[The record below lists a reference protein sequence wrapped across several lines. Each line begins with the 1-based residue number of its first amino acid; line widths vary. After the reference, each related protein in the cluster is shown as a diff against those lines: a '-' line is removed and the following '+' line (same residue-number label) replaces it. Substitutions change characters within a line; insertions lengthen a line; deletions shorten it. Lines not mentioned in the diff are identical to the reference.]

1 MTDVR
6 CHRRKMMGRGPDGG
20 CGTEEKPCS
29 LSRSSSLSRDFRNS
43 LHFYSQARKAL
54 SDRSPFESEEALSRV
69 PTLPAVF
76 AAALSNH
83 SEGRRKH
90 RKSHGEPA
98 AKPSAHGQ
106 ARDVWIA
113 TEEYFRPVTLG
124 DIDALIPRV
133 HFVSRPVDSC
143 LSIPVLGDGKEE
155 VKKEEDFDLVPVVV
169 TSSPVPVAVMEEAVK
184 TDVVMEEADD
194 ERKEMEIDEIVEKQ
208 GDEPSPINWL
218 LGCKHRCLLASERP
232 NKKRKLLGEDAGLD
246 RLLLL
251 PGSQAEGL
259 PLCDFCCSV
268 ESCVSSNKFLTC
280 ESCKVTV
287 HQKCYGVRE
296 VPKEAWLCSWCR
308 QPETVRK
315 SSKKGSDEPNVR
327 PCLLCAKVGGAL
339 KPLAGDSGGRLRGAA
354 AKFAHLFCS
363 LWAPE
368 LFVEDTEAMEP
379 LMNFGGI
386 QETRKKLVCNV
397 CKVKHGVCVRC
408 SHGTC
413 RTSFHPVCARE
424 AKHRMEVWGK
434 VSHDNVELR
443 AFCSKHSVPQNNGH
457 SEILGNLIACSG
469 DGSSIVKATPPAL
482 MKSRLPKL
490 RLSQKNRDASVV
502 QNKSTGSG
510 FEKMDTRKVSLEDDT
525 VTVRLDFDGEAQ
537 PNKSGD
543 SEIDHNN
550 SVSNG
555 LNLALILRKL
565 IDRGKINVRD
575 FASEMDISPDSLE
588 AALGETSSFSPG
600 LRSKIVK
607 WLQDSAHVPAY
618 VGHLKHRSVS
628 ALPSSNKLAMANPTK
643 VTDPYVPVAVTVAG
657 LDVPDDV
664 LIKSLPPRRRTKS
677 NIRILKDNKALCSS
691 DDTFSEEKDKKLASD
706 LEVPIV
712 LSKDSSRDVNNNNTH
727 IGDQDFSFEG
737 KDSLN
742 PILDDTPKHPI
753 STSLLNSASEENLG
767 KSIDQDLNNEAQT
780 QLQDEV
786 ERVQSI
792 DSGIDQTDGDIGNV
806 CNILQGDK
814 LGHQDHDVNAAV
826 SGIPDTN
833 VAGTCGGSCIHP
845 FIQMR
850 LKHMGNPTL
859 FSKKNGEAN
868 GNGHVGMHISSEMD
882 TSPAS
887 YKHQCFHS
895 SCPDA
900 SNGASSTGVD
910 LLSKAKNMGILE
922 LSPGD
927 EVEGE
932 LLYLQTK
939 LLDNAVAVQRTCE
952 DLLFSVVRNL
962 PRELD
967 AVNKQRWDLVLVNQF
982 LREVREAKKRGRR
995 EKRHKEAQ
1003 AVLAAAAAA
1012 VAASSRNSS
1021 LRKDQVDDMITSHHE
1036 SPQKIGTVTGRT
1048 ASPLVPQ
1055 VKDNMRTSVAKILS
1069 DKHSDIFQIPDILKG
1084 NTLACEICR
1093 RAETMLNRIF
1103 VCSSCKV
1110 AVHLDCYQKLK
1121 NPIMSW
1127 KCELCEDLASR
1138 SRSPGYLT
1146 MDSMEMSGA
1155 TIADCALCGG
1165 GSGAFRKTADGRW
1178 VHAFCAEW
1186 LLQSTFRRGQQN
1198 PIEGLDAVSKE
1209 NNMLSCCICHH
1220 KVGAYVKCSYG
1231 QCQIAFHPTCARN
1244 TGLYM
1249 NVKMAGGRLQHK
1261 AYCDKHSLEQREIDI
1276 QQHGA
1281 EELKNIRQIRVE
1293 LEKIRL
1299 LCERIVKR
1307 EKLKK
1312 DLALCSHE
1320 ILASRRDSIAFSMLV
1335 RSTYFHHGVSSES
1348 ATTSIN
1354 NKSYSGTIQRSDD
1367 VTVDSMVS
1375 GRRVL
1380 RLPLRRDV
1388 EGKNDD
1394 SSTSPLAVKRK
1405 LSDRSAFSS
1414 KQLPHRPTSV
1424 ALRNSKEDEQKPKH
1438 AEVFQKELLMT
1449 SDEASMQNQ
1458 RLPKGFAYV
1467 PISTLANNTPPP
1479 CDSESHEPQEP
1490 GG

>member
-1 MTDVR
+1 MSDDR

-29 LSRSSSLSRDFRNS
+29 LSRSSSLSRDLRIPVD
-43 LHFYSQARKAL
+43 FYSQARKAL
-54 SDRSPFESEEALSRV
+54 SDRSPFDSEEALARV
-69 PTLPAVF
+69 PTLPASL
-76 AAALSNH
+76 ASSLSNH

-106 ARDVWIA
+106 ASDVWIE

-124 DIDALIPRV
+124 DIDALVPKLP
-133 HFVSRPVDSC
+133 FGSRPVDSC
-143 LSIPVLGDGKEE
+143 LSIPVLGNGKDEVKEE
-155 VKKEEDFDLVPVVV
+155 VLDLVPVIV
-169 TSSPVPVAVMEEAVK
+169 TSSPVSVVVTEAEAVK
-184 TDVVMEEADD
+184 TEVVTEAEE
-194 ERKEMEIDEIVEKQ
+194 EQKEMEIDQIVENE
-208 GDEPSPINWL
+208 GGEPSSIHWL
-218 LGCKHRCLLASERP
+218 LGSKHRCLLASERP

-251 PGSQAEGL
+251 PNPQVEGL
-259 PLCDFCCSV
+259 VLCDLCCSA
-268 ESCVSSNKFLTC
+268 ESCASSNKFLTC
-280 ESCKVTV
+280 DSCKVTV

-308 QPETVRK
+308 QSDSVRK
-315 SSKKGSDEPNVR
+315 SSKKSSEEPSLG
-327 PCLLCAKVGGAL
+327 PCMLCAKAGGAL
-339 KPLAGDSGGRLRGAA
+339 KPLAGDSGGRLRGGA

-368 LFVEDTEAMEP
+368 VFVEDTEAMEP

-386 QETRKKLVCNV
+386 QDTRKKLVCNV

-424 AKHRMEVWGK
+424 ANHRMEVWGK
-434 VSHDNVELR
+434 VSCDNVELR
-443 AFCSKHSVPQNNGH
+443 AFCSKHSVLQNNGH
-457 SEILGNLIACSG
+457 SEISENLITGSG
-469 DGSSIVKATPPAL
+469 DGSSVAKVPPAAL
-482 MKSRLPKL
+482 QKSRLPKL
-490 RLSQKNRDASVV
+490 RLSQKNRDTNMA
-502 QNKSTGSG
+502 QNKSTSSSC
-510 FEKMDTRKVSLEDDT
+510 EKMDDSKASLEEDT

-537 PNKSGD
+537 QDKCGD
-543 SEIDHNN
+543 DEIDRNN

-555 LNLALILRKL
+555 PNLAVILRKL

-588 AALGETSSFSPG
+588 AALVGETSSFSPG
-600 LRSKIVK
+600 LRSKIIK
-607 WLQDSAHVPAY
+607 WLQDSAHMPAFI
-618 VGHLKHRSVS
+618 GRSKHRSVS
-628 ALPSSNKLAMANPTK
+628 ALPSSNKLAMVSATK

-677 NIRILKDNKALCSS
+677 NIRILKDNKTLCPSN
-691 DDTFSEEKDKKLASD
+691 DTFSKEKDNKLIGD
-706 LEVPIV
+706 LGEVPVV
-712 LSKDSSRDVNNNNTH
+712 LPKDTNKDVNSDKTH
-727 IGDQDFSFEG
+727 IGDQDFCFEG
-737 KDSLN
+737 QDCLS
-742 PILDDTPKHPI
+742 PILDDTSKYPN
-753 STSLLNSASEENLG
+753 STSCLNLAPEENPG
-767 KSIDQDLNNEAQT
+767 KSVDHNDLHNEAQP
-780 QLQDEV
+780 QV
-786 ERVQSI
+786 EDTVDIVPSI
-792 DSGIDQTDGDIGNV
+792 DSGIDQADGAIMNVDSTLQKGN
-806 CNILQGDK
+806 
-814 LGHQDHDVNAAV
+814 LGNPDHDVEAV
-826 SGIPDTN
+826 LSGIPN
-833 VAGTCGGSCIHP
+833 SNSVAGTCGGSCVHP

-850 LKHMGNPTL
+850 LKQMRNLTIFNHK
-859 FSKKNGEAN
+859 SGEAN
-868 GNGHVGMHISSEMD
+868 NNGHVEKHIFSESD
-882 TSPAS
+882 TSCAS
-887 YKHQCFHS
+887 CKHQNFHS
-895 SCPDA
+895 TITDMN
-900 SNGASSTGVD
+900 NGSSSANVE

-932 LLYLQTK
+932 LLYLQTR
-939 LLDNAVAVQRTCE
+939 LLDKAVAIQRICE

-962 PRELD
+962 PQELD
-967 AVNKQRWDLVLVNQF
+967 AVKKQRWDLVLVNQF

-1012 VAASSRNSS
+1012 VAASSRNSL
-1021 LRKDQVDDMITSHHE
+1021 LRKDQVDDMAPTHHE
-1036 SPQKIGTVTGRT
+1036 
-1048 ASPLVPQ
+1048 
-1055 VKDNMRTSVAKILS
+1055 
-1069 DKHSDIFQIPDILKG
+1069 IPDILKG
-1084 NTLACEICR
+1084 NTLSCEVCR

-1121 NPIMSW
+1121 NPIGSW
-1127 KCELCEDLASR
+1127 KCELCEELSHQ
-1138 SRSPGYLT
+1138 SRSPGYPT
-1146 MDSMEMSGA
+1146 MDSKEMSGA
-1155 TIADCALCGG
+1155 AIADCALCGG

-1186 LLQSTFRRGQQN
+1186 LLEPTFRRGQQN
-1198 PIEGLDAVSKE
+1198 PVEGLDSISKE

-1231 QCQIAFHPTCARN
+1231 QCQIAFHPTCARS

-1249 NVKMAGGRLQHK
+1249 NVKAIGGRLQHK

-1276 QQHGA
+1276 QQHGP
-1281 EELKNIRQIRVE
+1281 EELKDIRQIRVE

-1320 ILASRRDSIAFSMLV
+1320 ILASRRDNVAFSVLV
-1335 RSTYFHHGVSSES
+1335 RSSYFPHGVSSES

-1380 RLPLRRDV
+1380 RLPLRRDI
-1388 EGKNDD
+1388 EGKTDD
-1394 SSTSPLAVKRK
+1394 SSTSPLPLPPVKRK
-1405 LSDRSAFSS
+1405 LSDRAAFST

-1424 ALRNSKEDEQKPKH
+1424 ALRNSKEEEQKSKARKH
-1438 AEVFQKELLMT
+1438 ADVFQKELVMT

-1467 PISTLANNTPPP
+1467 PIGCLSNKKPPP